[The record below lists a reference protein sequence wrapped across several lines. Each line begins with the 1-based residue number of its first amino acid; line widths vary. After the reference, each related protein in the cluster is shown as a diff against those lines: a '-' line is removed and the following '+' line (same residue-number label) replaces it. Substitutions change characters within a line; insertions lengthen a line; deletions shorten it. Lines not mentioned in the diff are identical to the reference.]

1 MLITKGHIPRRTSL
15 KEAGTSS
22 AHARKGMSCDN
33 SKIDYLI
40 RVTDIT
46 AKTPTWRFLPYRS
59 QSLTRPL
66 PDRQSWFAFSDVPLN
81 TPDEF
86 ATLNAL
92 FNVQDE
98 RSSRPNILT
107 SSSHIR
113 VEPAYWAE
121 TDGLDPA
128 RDLRVYMRLVNRII
142 KKACQFRCIPLF
154 SPKLRLGEKPW
165 FILNGLHPP
174 AETSPVFAFG
184 FVKTSGGFAAL
195 A

>member
-15 KEAGTSS
+15 REAGTSS

-86 ATLNAL
+86 ATLNVL
-92 FNVQDE
+92 FNVQGE
-98 RSSRPNILT
+98 RSSRPNIPV
-107 SSSHIR
+107 SSSHVR
-113 VEPAYWAE
+113 VESGYWAE
-121 TDGLDPA
+121 TDSLDPS
-128 RDLRVYMRLVNRII
+128 RDLRVYMRLVNRI
-142 KKACQFRCIPLF
+142 KKAYQFRCISTFL
-154 SPKLRLGEKPW
+154 PKVRLREKSW
-165 FILNGLHPP
+165 FVLNGLHPP